1 MSDLIRK
8 QEVIDIMYEVFGKYS
23 VANDKQ
29 DVLGGFGLEMFR
41 RVKELPAAYDVEK
54 VCEEL
59 EKWSSEVAVI
69 SEVNGKIHRVKV
81 VNAGKAIDIAREGGV
96 E

>member
-41 RVKELPAAYDVEK
+41 RVKELPTAYDKDNV
-54 VCEEL
+54 VEEL
-59 EKWSSEVAVI
+59 EKWSAEVAVI
-69 SEVNGKIHRVKV
+69 SEVDGKIHRVKV
-81 VNAGKAIDIAREGGV
+81 VNAGRAIDVARKGGV

>member
-41 RVKELPAAYDVEK
+41 RVKELPAAYDVDK
-54 VCEEL
+54 VVAEL
-59 EKWSSEVAVI
+59 EDEKYEASSDDYFLT
-69 SEVNGKIHRVKV
+69 R
-81 VNAGKAIDIAREGGV
+81 
-96 E
+96 